1 MEYNGVVREFFPEG
15 APVLLQGFYFDDDAI
30 EPEACKMFPI
40 IDGKILKEPPC
51 EDKADEIFV
60 RRRIARRLN
69 KILSYDDTPNP
80 R

>member
-40 IDGKILKEPPC
+40 IDGKILEEP
-51 EDKADEIFV
+51 
-60 RRRIARRLN
+60 
-69 KILSYDDTPNP
+69 
-80 R
+80 